1 MTAAPMVARFAQARA
16 RDVEPVGWAR
26 LDADGLLDFSDAE
39 VRPTQAD
46 IDYLPVGSA
55 YVPVYPQSAI
65 DTLRAQLE
73 AAEAEKREAWAAVES
88 KAGWE
93 WKKRAEA
100 AEAECARLRGINS
113 DLCRIHNA
121 RLVDAAKSEARTKAL
136 EAEAERLRGLLQQTA
151 AVGITMLFDSHAD
164 DVRGEFSVGEL
175 MEVVAVSEPLNAQDA
190 KVEKVYRTA
199 WDAARTKEATP

>member
-1 MTAAPMVARFAQARA
+1 MSTTNNTTADTTAKDAGEGGVVEAVAWIDPRDLNCLSFEDGNLWPGVFRHWTGRHSEPLYSQA
-16 RDVEPVGWAR
+16 
-26 LDADGLLDFSDAE
+26 
-39 VRPTQAD
+39 
-46 IDYLPVGSA
+46 
-55 YVPVYPQSAI
+55 AI

-73 AAEAEKREAWAAVES
+73 AAEAEV
-88 KAGWE
+88 
-93 WKKRAEA
+93 
-100 AEAECARLRGINS
+100 ARLRGINS
-113 DLCRIHNA
+113 DLCRNHNA